1 MSGIRTVLTAAILIS
16 GLLPP
21 YCLSGEEEWSEDGW
35 EQAYSRRNYQLG
47 MTLSEFRA
55 EGFPDQYQSFAY
67 KDDPSPYVVCSNDA
81 DPRQMALP
89 PSWTDAGIVRC
100 RYYYKK
106 CLYCDSSDAKFDETE
121 AYLHVADLVAYTT
134 EFTFIKPERSDE
146 FFLYL
151 IVSTT
156 YSGHYYQLLE
166 AYTAGMGHDP
176 IIQTEIMQNSYGA
189 TFENLMATWENAVSM
204 LTFEEYYLDLET
216 SRIVLIL
223 KPLLEIANNRI
234 DEAEKEMA
242 KEKANRL

>member
-1 MSGIRTVLTAAILIS
+1 MTAAILIL

-21 YCLSGEEEWSEDGW
+21 YCLSGEEKWSEDGW

-47 MTLSEFRA
+47 MTLSEFQA
-55 EGFPDQYQSFAY
+55 ERFPDQYQFRAY
-67 KDDPSPYVVCSNDA
+67 KDDPSTYAVCSNDA
-81 DPRQMALP
+81 DPRQMVLP
-89 PSWTDAGIVRC
+89 PAWTDAGIVRC

-106 CLYCDSSDAKFDETE
+106 CRLYCDSSDAKFDETE

-134 EFTFIKPERSDE
+134 EFTFVKPEGSYE

-166 AYTAGMGHDP
+166 AYTAGMGQDP

-189 TFENLMATWENAVSM
+189 TFENLIATWENAVST